1 VNNPVCRLAGV
12 SKSFLSPTGN
22 EPISVL
28 RGIDLEVGAGESIA
42 VTGPSGSGKSTLL
55 NIIGCLD
62 EPSAGTVVLSG
73 TSVAT
78 LDEASRAATRNQYLG
93 FIFQLHHLLPQ
104 CSVLE
109 NVLLPTLASRGK
121 TSDEAER
128 AQTLIARVGL
138 SGRSGH
144 RPSEL
149 SGGECLR
156 AAIARAL
163 INRPSLLL
171 ADEPTGSLDADT
183 SRAIGDLL
191 FEINSTEG
199 TSLVLVTHSSEL
211 AARAGRTF
219 VLNQGVLDG

>member
-1 VNNPVCRLAGV
+1 MNNPVCKLEAV
-12 SKSFLSPTGN
+12 SKSYISPTGGDS
-22 EPISVL
+22 ISVL

-62 EPSAGTVVLSG
+62 EPTGGTVLLSG
-73 TSVAT
+73 TSVAA
-78 LDEASRAATRNQYLG
+78 LDERARATLRNQYIG

-109 NVLLPTLASRGK
+109 NVLLPTLASGAR
-121 TSDEAER
+121 TSDKVDRAES
-128 AQTLIARVGL
+128 LLARVGL
-138 SGRSGH
+138 SGRSAH

-171 ADEPTGSLDADT
+171 ADEPTGSLDSET
-183 SRAIGDLL
+183 SRTIGDLL
-191 FEINSTEG
+191 CEINDTEG
-199 TSLVLVTHSSEL
+199 TAMILVTHSSEL
-211 AARAGRTF
+211 ASRAGKTF
-219 VLNQGVLDG
+219 VLSRGVLEG

>member
-1 VNNPVCRLAGV
+1 VSNPVCRLVGV
-12 SKSFLSPTGN
+12 SKFFLSPTGN

-62 EPSAGTVVLSG
+62 EPTAGTVVLSG

-121 TSDEAER
+121 ASDEVER
-128 AQTLIARVGL
+128 AQSLLARVGL

-183 SRAIGDLL
+183 SRRIGDLL